1 MSADEIALL
10 RRENELLRSEV
21 RVAREAANITAS
33 AVVEQFAETERVLAR
48 MQQISAELRAVLDAA
63 SEVAVVAT
71 DRRGVIR
78 LFNPGA
84 EKLLGY
90 RASEIVGKATPALFH
105 VEDELRQRAR
115 VLEQTI
121 GHSLGPSEYFFACAE
136 RERAEVM
143 EWTYVRKD
151 GTQFPVDESI
161 TPLRGPAGELTGFL
175 CVALDLTEHKRA
187 EREIR
192 AAMEATEAA
201 NRTKS
206 AFLANMSHE
215 LRTPL
220 NAVIGYS
227 EMLLEEAVE
236 EGLDSFVGDLEKIR
250 GAGQHLLGVINDI
263 LDISK
268 IEAGRVDLCLETFEV
283 RTLLGEIARMVEPL
297 AQKNRNEL
305 VVHCA
310 DDVGV
315 MVSDPLRVRQ
325 ILFNLLGNA
334 CKFTERGRV
343 EVRVQVA
350 AGVDADEIRFSVVDS
365 GIGMTETQ
373 LGRLFQPFVQA
384 DASTTRKFGGTGL
397 GLAISR
403 QLTELMSGA
412 LTVTSEV
419 GKGTC
424 FELRLPRVGG
434 RSEAREP
441 SRGRP
446 SIGPRD
452 AVRRSPSTAPL
463 ADSTAELEAGPATI
477 LVIDDDPTV
486 HELLGHHLAHG
497 GYRVFFA
504 GSGTEGIARARELRP
519 DVITLDV
526 MMPDKDGWR
535 VLSELKAAPETA
547 DIPVVMLTIIDQRSA
562 GFALGAADYLL
573 KPIDRTRLLAT
584 LERLCGP
591 RERPA
596 SILVVDDEELVRTLV
611 AEHLDRAGYDV
622 RQAEHGAAALAAVE
636 AQAPDAILLDL
647 MMPVMD
653 GFAFLDALRAREAWR
668 AIPVVVV
675 TAMDL
680 GEADREALQRQVEG
694 VLAKAPVSPTRM
706 VEQIVAQIGA
716 AVRRPSRAG

>member
-1 MSADEIALL
+1 MSADEIARLL
-10 RRENELLRSEV
+10 RENELLRSEV

-71 DRRGVIR
+71 DRRGIVR

-90 RASEIVGKATPALFH
+90 RADEIVGKATPALFH
-105 VEDELRQRAR
+105 VEEELRQRAR
-115 VLEQTI
+115 VLEQTV
-121 GHSLGPSEYFFACAE
+121 GHSLAASEYFFACAE

-151 GTQFPVDESI
+151 GTRFPVDESI

-343 EVRVQVA
+343 EVRVTVA
-350 AGVDADEIRFSVVDS
+350 TGVDADEIRFSVIDS

-434 RSEAREP
+434 RSE
-441 SRGRP
+441 SRDGAHGRP
-446 SIGPRD
+446 ETPPR
-452 AVRRSPSTAPL
+452 L
-463 ADSTAELEAGPATI
+463 DSSAELDGGPATI

-535 VLSELKAAPETA
+535 VLSELKASPETA

-573 KPIDRTRLLAT
+573 KPIDRTRLLGT

-596 SILVVDDEELVRTLV
+596 SVLVVDDEELVRTLV

-622 RQAEHGAAALAAVE
+622 RQAEHGAAALVAVE
-636 AQAPDAILLDL
+636 EQVPDAILLDL

-668 AIPVVVV
+668 AIPMVVV

-716 AVRRPSRAG
+716 TVRRRTRAG